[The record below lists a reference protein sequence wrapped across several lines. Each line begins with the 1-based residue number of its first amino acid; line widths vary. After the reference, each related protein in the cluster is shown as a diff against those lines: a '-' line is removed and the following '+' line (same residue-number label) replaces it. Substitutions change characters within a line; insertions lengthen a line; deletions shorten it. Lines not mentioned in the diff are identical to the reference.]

1 MRIVRTYTT
10 NNRKRS
16 LKKVLDVLSKY
27 SSMSQRELISEHAL
41 VNKRIAD
48 AYHRY
53 NIKTCCRIH
62 KQLYLEKRTIET
74 TLEEKFGYES
84 YYLNVF

>member
-1 MRIVRTYTT
+1 
-10 NNRKRS
+10 
-16 LKKVLDVLSKY
+16 LKKVLEVLSKY
-27 SSMSQRELISEHAL
+27 SNMDKWELIREHTL
-41 VNKRIAD
+41 IKKRISD

-74 TLEEKFGYES
+74 TLEEKYGYES
-84 YYLNVF
+84 YYLNVFGK